1 MSARQ
6 GFEKKMRAELAQLK
20 AEYENLKTR
29 AGRVESELEAEYLT
43 LVEELKIELQE
54 AEQKLELFAETHEDQ
69 WEEFKLDLER
79 SWESLRNLIKAVTG
93 P

>member
-1 MSARQ
+1 MSERQ
-6 GFEKKMRAELAQLK
+6 GFEQKMRAELAQLK
-20 AEYENLKTR
+20 VEYENLKTR
-29 AGRVESELEAEYLT
+29 AGRVESEFEAEYLT
-43 LVEELKIELQE
+43 LVEELKIELHK

-79 SWESLRNLIKAVTG
+79 SWESLRNLIKAVIG

>member
-1 MSARQ
+1 
-6 GFEKKMRAELAQLK
+6 MRSELAQLK
-20 AEYENLKTR
+20 VEYENLKAR
-29 AGRVESELEAEYLT
+29 AGRVESGLEAEYLT

-79 SWESLRNLIKAVTG
+79 SWESLRSLIKAVTG

>member
-6 GFEKKMRAELAQLK
+6 GFEQKMRAELTQLK

-29 AGRVESELEAEYLT
+29 AGRIESELEAEYLT

-79 SWESLRNLIKAVTG
+79 SWESLRSLIKAVTG